1 MESNKK
7 LSPKVIELFLRG
19 RKLNISLV
27 FVSQSY
33 FNVPK
38 TIRVNATHCFIMKIP
53 YKKELQQIKSNHS
66 PDIDFKDFM
75 KLYKDYTKEPCSFLV
90 NDTTLSSDNS
100 LRIRKKRF
108 MKWVLVRKSKESITK
123 LSKTKLNTI

>member
-19 RKLNISLV
+19 KKLNISLV